1 VRYALKLAYD
11 GTRYYGWQSQ
21 SVGNTIQQEIES
33 ALQKVTRKEIAVM
46 GCGRTDSGVHAKE
59 YFLHLDY
66 DGQFDERFLFRLNN
80 ALSRDIVVFNCIPV
94 TEDFHARFSATH
106 RKYEYHIITHPD
118 PFQRDWAYFRHG
130 DLDLVAMDKACHFL
144 LTCTDFQ
151 SFSKVSTDVK
161 TFNCRLM
168 ECRWE
173 QKGHSLVFHVKADRF
188 LRNMVRAMVGTLLDI
203 GSGRLKIEELPGV
216 MESGNR
222 SNAGTSVPAKGL
234 YLTEIGYPWE
244 KYSIHE

>member
-1 VRYALKLAYD
+1 MRYVLKLAYD

-21 SVGNTIQQEIES
+21 SVGNTIQQEIQS
-33 ALQKVTRKEIAVM
+33 ALLKVTRQEIAVM
-46 GCGRTDSGVHAKE
+46 GCGRTDTGVHAKE
-59 YFLHLDY
+59 YFLHFDY
-66 DGQFDERFLFRLNN
+66 DGTFDERFLFRINN
-80 ALSRDIVVFNCIPV
+80 ALSRDIAVFDYFPV
-94 TEDFHARFSATH
+94 SDDFHARYSATY
-106 RKYEYHIITHPD
+106 RKYEYHIITHHD

-130 DLDLVAMDKACHFL
+130 DLDIPAMEEACHFL
-144 LTCTDFQ
+144 RTCTDFQ

-161 TFNCRLM
+161 TFNCKLM

-173 QKGHSLVFHVKADRF
+173 QNGYSLVFHVKADRF